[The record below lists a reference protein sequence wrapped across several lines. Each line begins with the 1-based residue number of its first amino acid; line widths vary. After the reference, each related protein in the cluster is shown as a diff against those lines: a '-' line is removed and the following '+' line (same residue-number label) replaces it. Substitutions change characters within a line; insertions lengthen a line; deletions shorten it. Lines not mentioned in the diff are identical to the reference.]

1 MRAAP
6 AVWRIAASGD
16 DCARFLGA
24 LNRRDDDTFRAGI
37 QCELDRPGLAIRDT
51 DQDRRGACRCDG
63 PHLRDGRLGTMRGV
77 LLVDDQR
84 IESLQSEN
92 LAGHGTAREEPGTDA
107 ATAREERTL
116 QMISAEHQSSPRGR
130 FACHGWAH
138 LYSSQN
144 SDQNDSLRPTVAAG
158 PSEVSDVR
166 VGGHR
171 LRVYRYGPPISA
183 RSEVVLLVNGG
194 PGLPSEYLR
203 APHAR
208 LAALGFTVIAYDQ
221 LGCGASDRPTDASL
235 WTLGRYVEELAQL
248 CVTLRLPPVQLLG
261 HSWGT
266 WLGTEFCLLFPR
278 HVKSYVAADGAV
290 DVPHLV
296 SELHRLRAALGME
309 TVAMMIRREAQGT
322 TDHRHVCR
330 CEKWP
335 EPLQRSLADWNMGP
349 YITMQGPNEFT
360 YTGNMRQW
368 NRIPS

>member
-1 MRAAP
+1 
-6 AVWRIAASGD
+6 
-16 DCARFLGA
+16 
-24 LNRRDDDTFRAGI
+24 
-37 QCELDRPGLAIRDT
+37 
-51 DQDRRGACRCDG
+51 
-63 PHLRDGRLGTMRGV
+63 
-77 LLVDDQR
+77 
-84 IESLQSEN
+84 
-92 LAGHGTAREEPGTDA
+92 
-107 ATAREERTL
+107 
-116 QMISAEHQSSPRGR
+116 
-130 FACHGWAH
+130 
-138 LYSSQN
+138 
-144 SDQNDSLRPTVAAG
+144 VAAG

-322 TDHRHVCR
+322 TDHPEYQAAITLLNHRHVCR

-335 EPLQRSLADWNMGP
+335 EPLQRSLADWNMEP
-349 YITMQGPNEFT
+349 YLTMQGPNEFT

-368 NRIPS
+368 NRIPSLRQLRVPCLVLAGEFDELTPACARRIHDALPDSRLVIFENCSHMPFYEDPDAYFAVLEQFLKSQAPDLL